1 MSRSPWAVRSLLL
14 AGTFLC
20 SCTVVGRDY
29 QRPDT
34 AVPASY
40 YQSRS
45 AATVQAAG
53 TRWWQ
58 GLNDATLNQLVAA
71 GLAQNLSLDA
81 ARERLKAAEA
91 ALRGSGRAEQVGG
104 RDRGGNH
111 FFAPGIAER
120 IQQYRPRLDRRNLCV

>member
-1 MSRSPWAVRSLLL
+1 M
-14 AGTFLC
+14 
-20 SCTVVGRDY
+20 VGRDY

-104 RDRGGNH
+104 GIEAETIFSRRESQNGSSNIDR
-111 FFAPGIAER
+111 ASIDA
-120 IQQYRPRLDRRNLCV
+120 NLCV